1 MILCSIAKPYR
12 LHTDERPS
20 DRIFHHIFKIYRQ
33 IRLLNAVKL
42 VTALDLFGRHGAHP
56 LDA

>member
-1 MILCSIAKPYR
+1 MSARLIAF
-12 LHTDERPS
+12 
-20 DRIFHHIFKIYRQ
+20 FHHIFKIYRQ

>member
-1 MILCSIAKPYR
+1 LQNRIACTQMKAHLIAFSYPV
-12 LHTDERPS
+12 
-20 DRIFHHIFKIYRQ
+20 FQIYRQ